1 MSQNGA
7 FYQAL
12 AFDFCPTE
20 VIESGPKS
28 SLNTNIVAQMIQTCP
43 KQIKIAPNSVKWPKP
58 KNKNDA
64 AEII

>member
-7 FYQAL
+7 LYQAL

-28 SLNTNIVAQMIQTCP
+28 SLKTNRVATNDSNLP
-43 KQIKIAPNSVKWPKP
+43 KA
-58 KNKNDA
+58 NKNCSKLSKM
-64 AEII
+64 IKTKQ

>member
-43 KQIKIAPNSVKWPKP
+43 KRIKNAQNSMLNNPN
-58 KNKNDA
+58 NKNHLKLPN
-64 AEII
+64 